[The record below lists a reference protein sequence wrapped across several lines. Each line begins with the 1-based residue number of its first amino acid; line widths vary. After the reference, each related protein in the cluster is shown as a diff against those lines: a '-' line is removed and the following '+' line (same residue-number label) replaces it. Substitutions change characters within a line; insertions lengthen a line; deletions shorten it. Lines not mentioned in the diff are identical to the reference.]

1 MEVVPLKEDGKEI
14 TENDDIFI
22 ENPTNLV
29 SERLITYFVQLFS
42 TYVLF
47 NEEIRL
53 SLATVDQ
60 LKYTIP
66 AY

>member
-60 LKYTIP
+60 LKCTTP

>member
-42 TYVLF
+42 TYMFFLTRKFVCH
-47 NEEIRL
+47 
-53 SLATVDQ
+53 
-60 LKYTIP
+60 
-66 AY
+66 